1 MKITLSALFLLILSY
16 ASGQNYKKDSV
27 FAVLKEKEDR
37 EAMQNDLK
45 KCSTLINEFKE
56 VNFKDLELMIVNEIS
71 FKNIKNNVIINYDQ
85 PFSLGRNIII
95 DSYDYTPVYCNYD
108 NPVYNQ
114 SHFWNKKTIKYLQR
128 KFNVNMIP
136 YLPQKGMFVSKKT
149 IETYVN
155 KKDKAISV
163 FLKQKKTEISGNTDA
178 DEGEKYSFIPA
189 KGFQAKTVDLS
200 RNNYQEFEINFR
212 NYPGKIVIVRFSY
225 DHDDVYK
232 SYQFVDKAWQ
242 EIETKEGYRF

>member
-1 MKITLSALFLLILSY
+1 MKITLSALFFLIISY

-37 EAMQNDLK
+37 EAKQNDLK
-45 KCSTLINEFKE
+45 KCSALINEFKE

-114 SHFWNKKTIKYLQR
+114 SDFWNEKTIKYLQR
-128 KFNVNMIP
+128 KFNINMIP
-136 YLPQKGMFVSKKT
+136 YFPQKGMFINNQT

-155 KKDKAISV
+155 KKDKAISS
-163 FLKQKKTEISGNTDA
+163 FLKQKKTEISDNIDA

-189 KGFQAKTVDLS
+189 KGFKGKKLDLS
-200 RNNYQEFEINFR
+200 RYCYQEFEINFR

-225 DHDDVYK
+225 DQDDVYK
-232 SYQFVDKAWQ
+232 SYQFVDKVWQ
-242 EIETKEGYRF
+242 EIKTKEEYRF